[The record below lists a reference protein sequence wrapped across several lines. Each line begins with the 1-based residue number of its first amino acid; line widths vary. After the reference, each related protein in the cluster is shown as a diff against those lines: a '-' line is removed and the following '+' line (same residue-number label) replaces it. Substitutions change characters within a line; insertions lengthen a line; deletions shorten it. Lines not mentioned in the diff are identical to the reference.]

1 MSFVGVAGFDVAGFD
16 VAFKTVVFGVAVEF
30 FADFFFTVI
39 LQIYFLPATFAVI
52 FAFPAFFAVTTP
64 FLLTVY
70 NGLIN

>member
-52 FAFPAFFAVTTP
+52 FAFPAFSQLQLP
-64 FLLTVY
+64 FY
-70 NGLIN
+70 